1 MILCIS
7 CELNLVRCGGGSSII
22 VLAAMALFEKIKSK
36 GSKYLCLSSNPTSYI
51 FFVQQLKFHGSK
63 KYENFTVC
71 YLEYLDSAVIFL
83 GPDLFSKYANL
94 FRLVTFAFFISPV
107 VVV

>member
-1 MILCIS
+1 M
-7 CELNLVRCGGGSSII
+7 LVS
-22 VLAAMALFEKIKSK
+22 
-36 GSKYLCLSSNPTSYI
+36 LS
-51 FFVQQLKFHGSK
+51 FFILKFHGSK

-71 YLEYLDSAVIFL
+71 YLEYLDFAVIFL

-107 VVV
+107 VVVQKL

>member
-1 MILCIS
+1 MLK
-7 CELNLVRCGGGSSII
+7 
-22 VLAAMALFEKIKSK
+22 LAFLLGNSHPVQLLLGQLHKLAS
-36 GSKYLCLSSNPTSYI
+36 LS
-51 FFVQQLKFHGSK
+51 FFILKFHDSK

-71 YLEYLDSAVIFL
+71 YLEYLDSVVIFL

-107 VVV
+107 VVVQKL